1 MANPKSQQFKLTK
14 AHISA
19 DRFGGFDKKFFDV
32 KNQVAEINIYESIE
46 ELSLTGTIAIVDDK
60 SLYELINF
68 NGTERIKLEMAGL
81 GKDTDPVFEKTFIM
95 TNIVKQLKGNDK
107 SSIYVFDIIDEHG
120 FISEAERL
128 RGSYRGR
135 IDDIVKR
142 ISLTQL
148 NKSVDISYQFLSKK
162 DRVDA
167 IQDDIRVIIPNLS
180 PINAIKWL
188 LSRATTQTGSPFFLW
203 ASIHDENLRLGNL
216 DVMYRQT
223 PFNDKLPYTFNPSNV
238 NVAEDKTEFEQGF
251 TIKGLGLGEMGDT
264 LHLVAN
270 GSVGALQSITNLN
283 TGQIM
288 QQHYDVQRTINNL
301 DQQDV
306 IKKKNQNVF
315 DRKFKLKNKLINEY
329 QGQNVHQVVSTGT
342 YGKFKSYHDEF
353 EEEKHLK
360 KLESASIKDLLVKN
374 MMSITVPGTAF
385 FLGKAAVGDT
395 VNLSIVNDNLEVG
408 KQSNADDMLDKN
420 KSGKHLIYDLRHTF
434 RGTQH
439 DVTMNVCKLER
450 EVWKK
455 NF

>member
-95 TNIVKQLKGNDK
+95 TNIVRQLKGNDK

-142 ISLTQL
+142 ICLTQL

-167 IQDDIRVIIPNLS
+167 IQDDIRVIVPNLS

-223 PFNDKLPYTFNPSNV
+223 PFNDKLPYTYNPSNV

-270 GSVGALQSITNLN
+270 GSVGASQSITNLN

-315 DRKFKLKNKLINEY
+315 DRKFKLKDKLISEY

-395 VNLSIVNDNLEVG
+395 VNLSVVNDNLEVG

-450 EVWKK
+450 EV
-455 NF
+455 

>member
-135 IDDIVKR
+135 IDDIVQR

-167 IQDDIRVIIPNLS
+167 IQDDIRVIVPNLS

-223 PFNDKLPYTFNPSNV
+223 PFNDKLPYTYNPSNV

-270 GSVGALQSITNLN
+270 GSVGASQSITNLN

-315 DRKFKLKNKLINEY
+315 DRKFKLKDKLISEY

-395 VNLSIVNDNLEVG
+395 VNLSVVNDNLEVG

-450 EVWKK
+450 EV
-455 NF
+455 

>member
-142 ISLTQL
+142 ICLTQL

-167 IQDDIRVIIPNLS
+167 IQDDIRVIVPNLS

-223 PFNDKLPYTFNPSNV
+223 PFNDKLPYTYNPSNV

-270 GSVGALQSITNLN
+270 GSVGASQSITNLN

-315 DRKFKLKNKLINEY
+315 DRKFKLKDKLINEY

-395 VNLSIVNDNLEVG
+395 VNLSVVNDNLEVG

-450 EVWKK
+450 EV
-455 NF
+455 

>member
-46 ELSLTGTIAIVDDK
+46 EPSLSGTIAIVDDK

-95 TNIVKQLKGNDK
+95 TNIVRQLKGNDK

-120 FISEAERL
+120 FISSAERL

-135 IDDIVKR
+135 IDDIVKG
-142 ISLTQL
+142 ICLTQI
-148 NKSVDISYQFLSKK
+148 NKSVDISYQLLFRGISEKI
-162 DRVDA
+162 DA

-203 ASIHDENLRLGNL
+203 ATIHDENLRMGNL
-216 DVMYRQT
+216 DVMYRQV
-223 PFNDKLPYTFNPSNV
+223 PFNDKLPYTYNPSNV

-251 TIKGLGLGEMGDT
+251 TIKALGLGEMGDT
-264 LHLVAN
+264 LHMLMN
-270 GSVGALQSITNLN
+270 GSVGASQGITNLN
-283 TGQIM
+283 TGQIT
-288 QQHYDVQRTINNL
+288 QQHYDVQRTIDNL
-301 DQQDV
+301 DKQD
-306 IKKKNQNVF
+306 IIIRRNQNVF
-315 DRKFKLKNKLINEY
+315 DNKLKLKDRFIGDYEA
-329 QGQNVHQVVSTGT
+329 QNIHQVVSTGT

-353 EEEKHLK
+353 EEGKHLK
-360 KLESASIKDLLVKN
+360 KLESNSIRDLLVKN

-395 VNLSIVNDNLEVG
+395 VNLSVVNDNLEVG
-408 KQSNADDMLDKN
+408 KQSNADDMLCLLYTSPSPRD
-420 KSGKHLIYDLRHTF
+420 
-434 RGTQH
+434 RG
-439 DVTMNVCKLER
+439 
-450 EVWKK
+450 
-455 NF
+455 

>member
-19 DRFGGFDKKFFDV
+19 DRFGGFENRFYDV

-46 ELSLTGTIAIVDDK
+46 EPSLTGTIAILDDK

-68 NGTERIKLEMAGL
+68 NGTERIRLEMAGL
-81 GKDTDPVFEKTFIM
+81 GKETDPVFEKTFIM
-95 TNIVKQLKGNDK
+95 TNVVRQIKGNDK
-107 SSIYVFDIIDEHG
+107 SSLYVFDLIDEHG

-135 IDDIVKR
+135 IDDIVKG
-142 ISLTQL
+142 ICLTQL
-148 NKSVDISYQFLSKK
+148 KKSVDISYQFLSRQ

-180 PINAIKWL
+180 PINACKWL

-203 ASIHDENLRLGNL
+203 ASIHDENLRMGNL

-223 PFNDKLPYTFNPSNV
+223 PFNDKLPYTYNPSNV
-238 NVAEDKTEFEQGF
+238 NVAEDKSEFEQGF
-251 TIKGLGLGEMGDT
+251 TIKSLGLGEMGDT
-264 LHLVAN
+264 LHMVAN
-270 GSVGALQSITNLN
+270 GSVAASQCITNLN
-283 TGQIM
+283 TGQM
-288 QQHYDVQRTINNL
+288 TQQHYDVQQTLNNL
-301 DQQDV
+301 AFQNT
-306 IKKKNQNVF
+306 IALKRQNVF
-315 DRKFKLKNKLINEY
+315 DNKFKLKDKFIGFYEARNI
-329 QGQNVHQVVSTGT
+329 HQVVSTGT

-353 EEEKHLK
+353 EEERHLK

-434 RGTQH
+434 RGTEH
-439 DVTMNVCKLER
+439 EVTMNVCKLER
-450 EVWKK
+450 EA
-455 NF
+455 

>member
-19 DRFGGFDKKFFDV
+19 DRFGGFENRFYDV

-46 ELSLTGTIAIVDDK
+46 EPSLSGTIAILDDK

-81 GKDTDPVFEKTFIM
+81 GKETDPVFEKTFIM
-95 TNIVKQLKGNDK
+95 TNVIRQIKGNDK
-107 SSIYVFDIIDEHG
+107 SSMYVFDLIDEHG
-120 FISEAERL
+120 FISQAERL

-135 IDDIVKR
+135 IDDIVKG
-142 ISLTQL
+142 ICLTQL
-148 NKSVDISYQFLSKK
+148 NKSVDISYQFLSKQ

-180 PINAIKWL
+180 PINACKWL

-203 ASIHDENLRLGNL
+203 ASIHDENLRMGNL

-223 PFNDKLPYTFNPSNV
+223 PFNDKLPYTYNPSNV
-238 NVAEDKTEFEQGF
+238 NVAEDKSEFEQGF
-251 TIKGLGLGEMGDT
+251 TIKALGLGEMGDT
-264 LHLVAN
+264 LHMVAN
-270 GSVGALQSITNLN
+270 GTIGSSQSITNLN
-283 TGQIM
+283 TGQM
-288 QQHYDVQRTINNL
+288 TRHHYNVQQTINNL
-301 DQQDV
+301 AFQNT
-306 IKKKNQNVF
+306 IALKRQNVF
-315 DRKFKLKNKLINEY
+315 DNKFKLKNKFINEY
-329 QGQNVHQVVSTGT
+329 EGQNIHQVVSTGT

-353 EEEKHLK
+353 EEKRHLK

-395 VNLSIVNDNLEVG
+395 VNLNIVNDNLEVG
-408 KQSNADDMLDKN
+408 KQSSGDDMLDKN

-450 EVWKK
+450 ES
-455 NF
+455 

>member
-19 DRFGGFDKKFFDV
+19 DRFGGFENRFYDV

-46 ELSLTGTIAIVDDK
+46 EPSLSGTIAILDDK

-81 GKDTDPVFEKTFIM
+81 GKETDPVFEKTFIM
-95 TNIVKQLKGNDK
+95 TNVIRQIKGNDK
-107 SSIYVFDIIDEHG
+107 SSMYVFDLIDEHG
-120 FISEAERL
+120 FISQAERL

-135 IDDIVKR
+135 IDDIVKG
-142 ISLTQL
+142 ICLTQL
-148 NKSVDISYQFLSKK
+148 NKSVDISYQFLSKQ

-180 PINAIKWL
+180 PINACKWL

-203 ASIHDENLRLGNL
+203 ASIHDENLRMGNL

-223 PFNDKLPYTFNPSNV
+223 PFNDKLPYTYNPSNV
-238 NVAEDKTEFEQGF
+238 NVAEDKSEFEQGF
-251 TIKGLGLGEMGDT
+251 TIKALGLGEMGDT
-264 LHLVAN
+264 LHMVAN
-270 GSVGALQSITNLN
+270 GTIGSSQSITNLN
-283 TGQIM
+283 TGQM
-288 QQHYDVQRTINNL
+288 TRHHYNVQQTINNL
-301 DQQDV
+301 AFQNT
-306 IKKKNQNVF
+306 IALKRQNVF
-315 DRKFKLKNKLINEY
+315 DNKFKLKNKFINEY
-329 QGQNVHQVVSTGT
+329 EGQNIHQVVSTGT

-353 EEEKHLK
+353 EEKRHLK

-395 VNLSIVNDNLEVG
+395 VNLNIVNDNLEVG
-408 KQSNADDMLDKN
+408 KQSSGDDMLDKN

-450 EVWKK
+450 ESWKS

>member
-19 DRFGGFDKKFFDV
+19 DRLGGLENRFYDV

-46 ELSLTGTIAIVDDK
+46 EPSLSGTIAILDDK

-81 GKDTDPVFEKTFIM
+81 GKETDPVFEKTFIM
-95 TNIVKQLKGNDK
+95 TNVVRQIKGNDK
-107 SSIYVFDIIDEHG
+107 SSMYVFDLIDEHG

-135 IDDIVKR
+135 IDDIVKG
-142 ISLTQL
+142 ICLTQL
-148 NKSVDISYQFLSKK
+148 KKSVDISYQFLNRQ

-180 PINAIKWL
+180 PINACKWL

-203 ASIHDENLRLGNL
+203 ASIHDENLRMGNL

-223 PFNDKLPYTFNPSNV
+223 PFNDKLPYTYNPSNV
-238 NVAEDKTEFEQGF
+238 NVAEDKSEFEQGF
-251 TIKGLGLGEMGDT
+251 TIKALGLGEMGDT
-264 LHLVAN
+264 LHMVAN
-270 GSVGALQSITNLN
+270 GTIGSSQSITNLN
-283 TGQIM
+283 TGQM
-288 QQHYDVQRTINNL
+288 TRHHYNVQQTINNL
-301 DQQDV
+301 AFQNT
-306 IKKKNQNVF
+306 IALKRQNVF
-315 DRKFKLKNKLINEY
+315 DNKFKLKNKFINEY
-329 QGQNVHQVVSTGT
+329 EGQNIHQVVSTGT

-353 EEEKHLK
+353 EEGRHLK

-395 VNLSIVNDNLEVG
+395 VNLSVVNDNLEVG

-450 EVWKK
+450 EA
-455 NF
+455 

>member
-68 NGTERIKLEMAGL
+68 NGTERIKLEMSGL

-142 ISLTQL
+142 ICLTQL

-167 IQDDIRVIIPNLS
+167 IQDDIRVIVPNLS

-223 PFNDKLPYTFNPSNV
+223 PFNDKLPYTYNPSNV

-270 GSVGALQSITNLN
+270 GSVGASQSITNLN

-315 DRKFKLKNKLINEY
+315 DRKFKLKDKLINEY

-395 VNLSIVNDNLEVG
+395 VNLSVVNDNLEVG

-450 EVWKK
+450 EV
-455 NF
+455 

>member
-19 DRFGGFDKKFFDV
+19 DRFGGFENRFYDV

-46 ELSLTGTIAIVDDK
+46 EPSLTGTIAILDDK

-68 NGTERIKLEMAGL
+68 NGTERIRLEMAGL
-81 GKDTDPVFEKTFIM
+81 GKETDPVFEKTFIM
-95 TNIVKQLKGNDK
+95 TNVVRQIKGNDK
-107 SSIYVFDIIDEHG
+107 SSMYVFDLIDEHG
-120 FISEAERL
+120 FISQAERL

-135 IDDIVKR
+135 IDDIVKG
-142 ISLTQL
+142 ICLTQL
-148 NKSVDISYQFLSKK
+148 KKSVDISYQFLSRQ

-180 PINAIKWL
+180 PINACKWL

-203 ASIHDENLRLGNL
+203 ASIHDENLRMGNL

-223 PFNDKLPYTFNPSNV
+223 PFNDKLPYTYNPSNV
-238 NVAEDKTEFEQGF
+238 NVAEDKSEFEQGF
-251 TIKGLGLGEMGDT
+251 TIKSLGLGEMGDT
-264 LHLVAN
+264 LHMVAN
-270 GSVGALQSITNLN
+270 GTIGSSQSITNLN

-288 QQHYDVQRTINNL
+288 RQHYNVQQTINNL
-301 DQQDV
+301 AFQNT
-306 IKKKNQNVF
+306 IALKRQNVF
-315 DRKFKLKNKLINEY
+315 DNKFKLKNKFINEY
-329 QGQNVHQVVSTGT
+329 EGQNIHQVVSTGT

-353 EEEKHLK
+353 EEGRHLK

-395 VNLSIVNDNLEVG
+395 VNLSVVNDNLEVG

-434 RGTQH
+434 RGTEH
-439 DVTMNVCKLER
+439 EVTMNVCKLER
-450 EVWKK
+450 EA
-455 NF
+455 

>member
-14 AHISA
+14 AHITA
-19 DRFGGFDKKFFDV
+19 DRFGGFDTKFFDV

-46 ELSLTGTIAIVDDK
+46 EPSLSGTIAILDDK

-68 NGTERIKLEMAGL
+68 NGTERIRLEMAGL
-81 GKDTDPVFEKTFIM
+81 GKETDPVFEKTFIM
-95 TNIVKQLKGNDK
+95 TNIIRQIKGNDK
-107 SSIYVFDIIDEHG
+107 SSLYVFDLIDEHG

-135 IDDIVKR
+135 IDDIVKG
-142 ISLTQL
+142 ICLTQL
-148 NKSVDISYQFLSKK
+148 KKSVDISYQFLSRQ

-180 PINAIKWL
+180 PINACKWL

-203 ASIHDENLRLGNL
+203 ASIHDENLRMGNL

-223 PFNDKLPYTFNPSNV
+223 PFNDKLPYTYNPSNV
-238 NVAEDKTEFEQGF
+238 NVAEDKSEFEQGF
-251 TIKGLGLGEMGDT
+251 TIKSLGLGEMGDT
-264 LHLVAN
+264 LHMVAN
-270 GSVGALQSITNLN
+270 GSVAASQCITNLN
-283 TGQIM
+283 TGQM
-288 QQHYDVQRTINNL
+288 TQQHYDVQQTLNNL
-301 DQQDV
+301 AFQNT
-306 IKKKNQNVF
+306 IALKRQNVF
-315 DRKFKLKNKLINEY
+315 DNKFKLKDKFIGFYEARNI
-329 QGQNVHQVVSTGT
+329 HQVVSTGT

-353 EEEKHLK
+353 EEERHLK

-434 RGTQH
+434 RGTEH
-439 DVTMNVCKLER
+439 EVTMNVCKLER
-450 EVWKK
+450 EA
-455 NF
+455 

>member
-14 AHISA
+14 AHITA
-19 DRFGGFDKKFFDV
+19 DRFGGFDPKFFDV

-46 ELSLTGTIAIVDDK
+46 EPSLSGTIAILDDK

-68 NGTERIKLEMAGL
+68 NGTERIRLEMAGL
-81 GKDTDPVFEKTFIM
+81 GKETDPVFEKTFIM
-95 TNIVKQLKGNDK
+95 TNIIRQIKGNDK
-107 SSIYVFDIIDEHG
+107 SSMYVFDLIDEHG
-120 FISEAERL
+120 FISQAERL
-128 RGSYRGR
+128 RSAYRGR
-135 IDDIVKR
+135 IDDIVKG
-142 ISLTQL
+142 ICLTQL
-148 NKSVDISYQFLSKK
+148 KKSVDISYQFLSRR

-203 ASIHDENLRLGNL
+203 ASIHDENLRMGNL

-223 PFNDKLPYTFNPSNV
+223 PFNDKLPYTYNPSNV
-238 NVAEDKTEFEQGF
+238 NVAEDKSEFEQGF
-251 TIKGLGLGEMGDT
+251 TVKSLGLGEMGDT
-264 LHLVAN
+264 LHMVAN
-270 GSVGALQSITNLN
+270 GTIGSSQSITNLN

-288 QQHYDVQRTINNL
+288 RQHYNVQQTINNL
-301 DQQDV
+301 AFQNT
-306 IKKKNQNVF
+306 IALRRQNVF
-315 DRKFKLKNKLINEY
+315 DNKFKLKNKFINEY
-329 QGQNVHQVVSTGT
+329 EGQNIHQVVSTGT

-353 EEEKHLK
+353 EEGRHLK

-395 VNLSIVNDNLEVG
+395 VNLSVVNDNLEVG

-434 RGTQH
+434 RGTEH

-450 EVWKK
+450 ES
-455 NF
+455 

>member
-14 AHISA
+14 AHITA
-19 DRFGGFDKKFFDV
+19 DRFGGFDTKFFDV

-46 ELSLTGTIAIVDDK
+46 EPSLSGTIAILDDK

-68 NGTERIKLEMAGL
+68 NGTERIRLEMAGL
-81 GKDTDPVFEKTFIM
+81 GKETDPVFEKTFIM
-95 TNIVKQLKGNDK
+95 TNIIRQIKGNDK
-107 SSIYVFDIIDEHG
+107 SSMYVFDLIDEHG
-120 FISEAERL
+120 FISQAERL

-135 IDDIVKR
+135 IDDIVKG
-142 ISLTQL
+142 ICLTQL
-148 NKSVDISYQFLSKK
+148 KKSVDISYQFLSRR

-180 PINAIKWL
+180 PINACKWL

-203 ASIHDENLRLGNL
+203 ASIHDENLRMGNL

-223 PFNDKLPYTFNPSNV
+223 PFNDKLPYTYNPSNV
-238 NVAEDKTEFEQGF
+238 NVAEDKSEFEQGF
-251 TIKGLGLGEMGDT
+251 TVKSLGLGEMGDT
-264 LHLVAN
+264 LHMVAN
-270 GSVGALQSITNLN
+270 GTIGSSQSITNLN

-288 QQHYDVQRTINNL
+288 RQHYNVQQTINNL
-301 DQQDV
+301 AFQNT
-306 IKKKNQNVF
+306 IALKRQNVF
-315 DRKFKLKNKLINEY
+315 DNKFKLKNKFINEY
-329 QGQNVHQVVSTGT
+329 EGQNIHQVVSTGT

-353 EEEKHLK
+353 EEERHLK

-434 RGTQH
+434 RGTEH
-439 DVTMNVCKLER
+439 EVTMNVCKLER
-450 EVWKK
+450 EA
-455 NF
+455 

>member
-19 DRFGGFDKKFFDV
+19 DRFGGFENRFYDV

-46 ELSLTGTIAIVDDK
+46 EPSLTGTIAILDDK

-68 NGTERIKLEMAGL
+68 NGTERIRLEMAGL
-81 GKDTDPVFEKTFIM
+81 GKETDPVFEKTFIM
-95 TNIVKQLKGNDK
+95 TNVVRQIKGNDK
-107 SSIYVFDIIDEHG
+107 SSLYVFDLIDEHG

-135 IDDIVKR
+135 IDDIVKG
-142 ISLTQL
+142 ICLTQL
-148 NKSVDISYQFLSKK
+148 KKSVDISYQFLNRQ

-180 PINAIKWL
+180 PINACKWL

-203 ASIHDENLRLGNL
+203 ASIHDENLRMGNL

-223 PFNDKLPYTFNPSNV
+223 PFNDKLPYTYNPSNV
-238 NVAEDKTEFEQGF
+238 NVAEDKSEFEQGF
-251 TIKGLGLGEMGDT
+251 TVKSLGLGEMGDT
-264 LHLVAN
+264 LHMVAN
-270 GSVGALQSITNLN
+270 GTIGSSQSITNLN

-288 QQHYDVQRTINNL
+288 RQHYNVQQTINNL
-301 DQQDV
+301 AFQNT
-306 IKKKNQNVF
+306 IALKRQNVF
-315 DRKFKLKNKLINEY
+315 DNKFKLKNKFINEY
-329 QGQNVHQVVSTGT
+329 EGQNIHQVVSTGT

-353 EEEKHLK
+353 EEGRHLK

-395 VNLSIVNDNLEVG
+395 VNLSIVNDSLEVG

-434 RGTQH
+434 RGTEH
-439 DVTMNVCKLER
+439 EVTMNVCKLER
-450 EVWKK
+450 ES
-455 NF
+455 

>member
-264 LHLVAN
+264 LHLVTN
-270 GSVGALQSITNLN
+270 GSVGASQSITNLN

-450 EVWKK
+450 EV
-455 NF
+455 

>member
-19 DRFGGFDKKFFDV
+19 DRFGGFENRFYDV

-46 ELSLTGTIAIVDDK
+46 EPSLTGTIAILDDK

-68 NGTERIKLEMAGL
+68 NGTERIRLEMAGL
-81 GKDTDPVFEKTFIM
+81 GKETDPVFEKTFIM
-95 TNIVKQLKGNDK
+95 TNVVRQIKGNDK
-107 SSIYVFDIIDEHG
+107 SSLYVFDLIDEHG

-135 IDDIVKR
+135 IDDIVKG
-142 ISLTQL
+142 ICLTQL
-148 NKSVDISYQFLSKK
+148 KKSVDISYQFLSRQ

-180 PINAIKWL
+180 PINACKWL

-203 ASIHDENLRLGNL
+203 ASIHDENLRMGNL

-223 PFNDKLPYTFNPSNV
+223 PFNDKLPYTYNPSNV
-238 NVAEDKTEFEQGF
+238 NVAEDKSEFEQGF
-251 TIKGLGLGEMGDT
+251 TIKSLGLGEMGDT
-264 LHLVAN
+264 LHMVAN
-270 GSVGALQSITNLN
+270 GSVAASQCITNLN
-283 TGQIM
+283 TGQM
-288 QQHYDVQRTINNL
+288 TQQHYDVQQTLNNL
-301 DQQDV
+301 AFQNT
-306 IKKKNQNVF
+306 IALKRQNVF
-315 DRKFKLKNKLINEY
+315 DNKFKLKNKFINEY
-329 QGQNVHQVVSTGT
+329 EGQNIHQVVSTGT

-353 EEEKHLK
+353 EEGRHLK

-395 VNLSIVNDNLEVG
+395 VNLSVVNDNLEVG

-450 EVWKK
+450 EA
-455 NF
+455 

>member
-19 DRFGGFDKKFFDV
+19 DRFGGFENRFYDV

-46 ELSLTGTIAIVDDK
+46 EPSLTGTIAILDDK

-68 NGTERIKLEMAGL
+68 NGTERIRLEMAGL
-81 GKDTDPVFEKTFIM
+81 GKETDPVFEKTFIM
-95 TNIVKQLKGNDK
+95 TNIIRQIKGNDK
-107 SSIYVFDIIDEHG
+107 SSMYVFDLIDEHG
-120 FISEAERL
+120 FISQAERL

-135 IDDIVKR
+135 IDDIVKG
-142 ISLTQL
+142 ICLTQL
-148 NKSVDISYQFLSKK
+148 KKSVDISYQFLSRR

-180 PINAIKWL
+180 PINACKWL

-203 ASIHDENLRLGNL
+203 ASIHDENLRMGNL

-223 PFNDKLPYTFNPSNV
+223 PFNDKLPYTYNPSNV
-238 NVAEDKTEFEQGF
+238 NVAEDKSEFEQGF
-251 TIKGLGLGEMGDT
+251 TVKSLGLGEMGDT
-264 LHLVAN
+264 LHMVAN
-270 GSVGALQSITNLN
+270 GTIGSSQSITNLN

-288 QQHYDVQRTINNL
+288 RQHYNVQQTINNL
-301 DQQDV
+301 AFQNT
-306 IKKKNQNVF
+306 IALKRQNVF
-315 DRKFKLKNKLINEY
+315 DNKFKLKNKFINEY
-329 QGQNVHQVVSTGT
+329 EGQNIHQVVSTGT

-353 EEEKHLK
+353 EEGRHLK

-395 VNLSIVNDNLEVG
+395 VNLSIVNDSLEVG

-434 RGTQH
+434 RGTEH
-439 DVTMNVCKLER
+439 EVTMNVCKLER
-450 EVWKK
+450 ES
-455 NF
+455 